1 MSPFG
6 GWLLACLCW
15 FFCCL
20 YSHGESYIPPKAR
33 RFTNCLDTSGCP
45 DNSLCEST
53 QYGKYCVC
61 KDGFYNYNDYLHV
74 TCPEGQCQVKEASC
88 QTPFACYNES
98 YLCNCPT
105 GKMKSVVKQ
114 GDRNITICTDDIKP
128 ECNHDTE
135 CPSNSVC
142 SRKNCYCISGFLSPK
157 GVPLLEFQE
166 DCKDIDECE
175 NSPCG
180 NNTVC
185 TNTLGTYSCSC
196 EEGYRNVPLNPKT
209 LNCIDKDECE
219 NSPCGP
225 HTVCT
230 NTIGSYNCSCQNGY
244 RNTLLNSTTLN
255 CTDIDECS
263 LNTANCTSNS
273 ICKNTNGSYNCVCL
287 PGYEDYSNGGNITCK
302 DIDECSL
309 NTANCTSNSI
319 CKNTNGSYNCVCLPG
334 YEDYSNG
341 GNITCKDIDECSL
354 NTANCPSNSICKNTN
369 GSYSCVCL
377 PGYEDSSNGGNI
389 TCKDIDECS
398 LNTAN
403 CTSNSI
409 CKNTNGSYNCVC
421 LPGYEDSSNGGN
433 VTCKDID
440 ECSLNTANCTS
451 NSICKNTN
459 GSYSC
464 VCLPGYEGYSNGG
477 NITCKDIDECSLN
490 TANCPNNSVCK
501 NTNGSYNCVCLPGYE
516 DYSNGGNITCKEPAS
531 YCDSQEF
538 EACRRQNYRN
548 EQCSIFQRFNHIRQS
563 VCQENQKKPSVENV
577 TNEIS
582 QVLNETLTNVIESSS
597 PAEVT
602 SLLNE
607 VEQTLLTLFIQH
619 PITQRTSAPGL
630 DVVMKVSNDS
640 CSDISNFLTLELLKN
655 SMEVPCKHISG
666 QNDGA
671 VFISYTDLQSSLPN
685 FIQKDKE
692 SSKHHLSGDIISH
705 VVTGALTVKDTD
717 NMDPPVSFYL
727 LHIEDFN
734 PSHQLKCVFWDK
746 TGWSSRGCVTKTQN
760 ASHTLCN
767 CSHLSTFAVLTLFHE
782 EENIQNSQILS
793 WITRI
798 GLAVSI
804 FCLMLSFLTFVLCRT
819 LKSAH
824 SSVLSALIGCLFL
837 AQLLFLL
844 GIGRTG
850 NRVICAIIAGGIHF
864 LFLCAF
870 SWMSLESILLFLTVR
885 NLQAMNYLS
894 SRHSHFPL
902 LCAFGFGIPTIIV
915 TITASLRPTEYGT
928 SRICWLSLNI
938 IWSFLGPILVHIV
951 VNTILLIFTLHLLR
965 VKLSSLNANVS
976 TLKDKRLLVFKSL
989 AQVFI
994 LGCTWFLG
1002 YFQFGSGAIVMSYL
1016 FTIFN
1021 SLQGAFIF
1029 LVHCLLNRQVRDEY
1043 KKLFLRIHPHKSE
1056 SEALSN
1062 ITMPMTMKT
1071 SNVYET
1077 TEHSC
1082 SSKEVYSTFVMEL
1095 PCSDQVPLPNQLPH
1109 AHVGAWNASDSAT
1122 EA

>member
-1 MSPFG
+1 
-6 GWLLACLCW
+6 
-15 FFCCL
+15 
-20 YSHGESYIPPKAR
+20 
-33 RFTNCLDTSGCP
+33 
-45 DNSLCEST
+45 
-53 QYGKYCVC
+53 
-61 KDGFYNYNDYLHV
+61 
-74 TCPEGQCQVKEASC
+74 
-88 QTPFACYNES
+88 
-98 YLCNCPT
+98 
-105 GKMKSVVKQ
+105 MKSVVKQ
-114 GDRNITICTDDIKP
+114 GDRNLTICTDDIKP

-135 CPSNSVC
+135 CPLNSVC

-209 LNCIDKDECE
+209 LNCIE
-219 NSPCGP
+219 NEDMAK
-225 HTVCT
+225 TKMNERARDRIQEA
-230 NTIGSYNCSCQNGY
+230 NTDLDSQSKPVILQKVLMI
-244 RNTLLNSTTLN
+244 RTLHFCLQSNN
-255 CTDIDECS
+255 IDECS

-287 PGYEDYSNGGNITCK
+287 PGYKDY
-302 DIDECSL
+302 
-309 NTANCTSNSI
+309 
-319 CKNTNGSYNCVCLPG
+319 
-334 YEDYSNG
+334 
-341 GNITCKDIDECSL
+341 
-354 NTANCPSNSICKNTN
+354 
-369 GSYSCVCL
+369 
-377 PGYEDSSNGGNI
+377 
-389 TCKDIDECS
+389 
-398 LNTAN
+398 
-403 CTSNSI
+403 
-409 CKNTNGSYNCVC
+409 
-421 LPGYEDSSNGGN
+421 SNGGN
-433 VTCKDID
+433 VTCIDIN
-440 ECSLNTANCTS
+440 ECSLNTAS
-451 NSICKNTN
+451 
-459 GSYSC
+459 
-464 VCLPGYEGYSNGG
+464 
-477 NITCKDIDECSLN
+477 
-490 TANCPNNSVCK
+490 CPNNSVCK

-516 DYSNGGNITCKEPAS
+516 DYSNGRNITCKEPAS

-563 VCQENQKKPSVENV
+563 VCQENHKKPSVKNV

-582 QVLNETLTNVIESSS
+582 QILFNNSS
-597 PAEVT
+597 PKEVNVRRV
-602 SLLNE
+602 SRSS
-607 VEQTLLTLFIQH
+607 H
-619 PITQRTSAPGL
+619 
-630 DVVMKVSNDS
+630 VVMKMVVPTAHREISRRPKKTLPLA
-640 CSDISNFLTLELLKN
+640 CSLPNLQIN
-655 SMEVPCKHISG
+655 
-666 QNDGA
+666 GA

-692 SSKHHLSGDIISH
+692 SSKHHISGDIISQ
-705 VVTGALTVKDTD
+705 VVTGAVTVKDTD
-717 NMDPPVSFYL
+717 NLDPPVSFYL

-782 EENIQNSQILS
+782 EENIQNSHILT

-844 GIGRTG
+844 GIGQTG
-850 NRVICAIIAGGIHF
+850 NRVLCGIIAGGLHF

-894 SRHSHFPL
+894 SRRSHFPL
-902 LCAFGFGIPTIIV
+902 LCAFGFGIPVIIV
-915 TITASLRPTEYGT
+915 TITASLRPTQYGPST
-928 SRICWLSLNI
+928 ICWLSFKI

-951 VNTILLIFTLHLLR
+951 VNTVLLIFTLHLLR

-1043 KKLFLRIHPHKSE
+1043 RKLFRRIHPHKSE

-1062 ITMPMTMKT
+1062 STMPMTMKT
-1071 SNVYET
+1071 SNVHET

-1082 SSKEVYSTFVMEL
+1082 SSKEVYSTFGTEL
-1095 PCSDQVPLPNQLPH
+1095 PCSDQVPPPNQLPH
-1109 AHVGAWNASDSAT
+1109 AHAGAWNASDSAT